1 MVSFFFAI
9 FLGVKKNFF
18 TEALWINFQ
27 LIQFVEITEGAEGAY
42 EEFQFLYVW
51 EKIQTTE
58 IKEILPLS

>member
-27 LIQFVEITEGAEGAY
+27 LIQFVEITEGAY